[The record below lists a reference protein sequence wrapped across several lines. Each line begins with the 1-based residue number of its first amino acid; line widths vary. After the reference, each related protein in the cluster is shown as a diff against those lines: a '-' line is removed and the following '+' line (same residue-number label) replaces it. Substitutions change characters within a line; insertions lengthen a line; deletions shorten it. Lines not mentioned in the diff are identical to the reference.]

1 MTNTGP
7 QSFEIPISDQLFQTL
22 NPADPIIGIAS
33 SALVPVT
40 IPWNKERTA
49 LAKDA
54 DGEDKEVVFG
64 KIKWSGAKTGPHPVF
79 EEQLLGQRV
88 KVGTISWAIETVVHQ
103 QWQQHPDLHA
113 PAGFGRRH
121 RGRQEPPAR
130 LRQVGAGVRGIM
142 DPKTVVHFS
151 SFIVHL
157 G

>member
-103 QWQQHPDLHA
+103 QWQQLGDKRRRRVTPCPILIRTFTPLQGSADA
-113 PAGFGRRH
+113 TEVAKNPQPVFGKWV
-121 RGRQEPPAR
+121 P
-130 LRQVGAGVRGIM
+130 V
-142 DPKTVVHFS
+142 
-151 SFIVHL
+151 
-157 G
+157 